1 MLMDKR
7 SLAGLSVNA
16 VGLGTAATF
25 QLFSNPS
32 DSEMALRKQVID
44 RCLENGTN
52 FIDTSP
58 MYGESE
64 RMVGMATHGKR
75 ELFQFATKVWTRGLE
90 AGLAQVADSF
100 RQLRTDYIEVFQI
113 HNLLDW
119 RVHLPEMERL
129 KEEGKIGLIGIT
141 HYEKSSYP
149 EMASIM
155 KTRRIDT
162 IQIPYNPMEREC
174 EEIILPLAEELGI
187 GVIVMRPFGGG
198 SLARRLQ
205 RHADLSPLYDYGVK
219 SIGQALLAWVLADS
233 RISVVIPATT
243 RPERVEENAL
253 AGTLPPMPAELRD
266 YLTKAAGR

>member
-1 MLMDKR
+1 MDKR

-32 DSEMALRKQVID
+32 DSELGARQQVID
-44 RCLENGTN
+44 SCLEYGTN

-64 RMVGMATHGKR
+64 RMLGVATEGKR
-75 ELFQFATKVWTRGLE
+75 EKFQLATKVWARGLE
-90 AGLAQVADSF
+90 AGRAQVADSF
-100 RQLRTDYIEVFQI
+100 RLLRTDYIEVFQI
-113 HNLLDW
+113 HNLLDC
-119 RVHLPEMERL
+119 RVHLSEMERL

-174 EEIILPLAEELGI
+174 EELILPLAEELGI

-205 RHADLSPLYDYGVK
+205 SQADLSPLYDYGTK
-219 SIGQALLAWVLADS
+219 SVGQALLAWVLADP

-266 YLTKAAGR
+266 YLTKEVQRCL